1 MESDD
6 PTGEPPASP
15 PEAWASIPGSM
26 FVATVGGLGH
36 APLAPG
42 TCGTLA
48 ALPVAW
54 LCTDLALPL
63 RLGLLAA
70 TIAVAIPASTG
81 VGLAF
86 DDHDSPRIV
95 VDELVGMW
103 ATLVWFADLD
113 WPTMLVG
120 FLAFR
125 FFDVVK
131 PPGARWCHEAREDG
145 LGVIGD
151 DLAAALWAT
160 AVVLVAQIL
169 M

>member
-1 MESDD
+1 MEPED
-6 PTGEPPASP
+6 PTGQSPASLL
-15 PEAWASIPGSM
+15 EAWKSIPGSM

-54 LCTDLALPL
+54 VCTDLPLPL

-70 TIAVAIPASTG
+70 TTAVAIPAATD

-86 DDHDSPRIV
+86 EDHDSSRIV
-95 VDELVGMW
+95 IDEFAGMW
-103 ATLVWFADLD
+103 ATLVWFADLQGT
-113 WPTMLVG
+113 TMWVG

-145 LGVIGD
+145 LGVLGD

-160 AVVLVAQIL
+160 VVVLGARFV